1 MLLLIQLARFMAF
14 RTFSIYSLG
23 IISLLSVI
31 LVLPSTPLWAQSSQ
45 DITISELEKAPTL
58 EELVHPSLVNPSL
71 ANPARLTD
79 TPKDRFVRFLK
90 SYHEPKRATLG
101 PSPADRPATHEPH
114 QQPRETVRPEQNTA
128 SNTQQVRT
136 PSPNPK
142 TSKIVPEK
150 SEPLSAQITT
160 EMPFT
165 GPLIFKTKRLPFYV
179 TALDYLALRQ
189 SETAPRLELI
199 YDWKKKNTKTGDVI
213 KTIETRILIGTDYA
227 AMQTIDGMRL
237 YDFKLNRRLIIT
249 ETGKDLQFVNSSLY
263 PLVLKKVE
271 TIKRAT
277 KNGTRAALKISE
289 TRDLNVFWMESALGY
304 SARSDIADLSIAIDG
319 ADLKANF
326 KNETVFKSRFL
337 GPEIPS
343 EAHKKNLIALMHYE
357 MDIHPEILEVF
368 TSQSHTPLSLS
379 YITRGPAFLDGI
391 TSLWTLRQND
401 VITSLF
407 PLPSNAHSTLEIPP
421 LQPLPFVI
429 HQAATSKALTGPKT
443 DTDLKKQALAFEAAA
458 LKSETPDEDLNLTR
472 AFLIWQ
478 SLAERNGGCPVAKA
492 CKSLDR
498 LKGLTPKKPK
508 LNLVTK
514 AFRPTKN
521 RLPLAQAG
529 LIQSLTSLSDKT
541 EMPAILRRKTAELR
555 TQMSPKIAK
564 STGVS
569 DINPGALLET
579 ALIQNPYDPKT
590 YQLLGQIY
598 SARGDFTKSWDIR
611 DALLVLPDLP
621 KTISGPTLKAEK
633 TLRNAAPAYFPHPYT
648 SGP

>member
-31 LVLPSTPLWAQSSQ
+31 LVLPPTPLWAQSSQ

-90 SYHEPKRATLG
+90 SYHEPKSAALR

-289 TRDLNVFWMESALGY
+289 TRDLNIFWMESA
-304 SARSDIADLSIAIDG
+304 
-319 ADLKANF
+319 LKANF

-421 LQPLPFVI
+421 LQ
-429 HQAATSKALTGPKT
+429 
-443 DTDLKKQALAFEAAA
+443 
-458 LKSETPDEDLNLTR
+458 
-472 AFLIWQ
+472 
-478 SLAERNGGCPVAKA
+478 
-492 CKSLDR
+492 
-498 LKGLTPKKPK
+498 PK

-633 TLRNAAPAYFPHPYT
+633 TLRNAAPVFWQK
-648 SGP
+648 G